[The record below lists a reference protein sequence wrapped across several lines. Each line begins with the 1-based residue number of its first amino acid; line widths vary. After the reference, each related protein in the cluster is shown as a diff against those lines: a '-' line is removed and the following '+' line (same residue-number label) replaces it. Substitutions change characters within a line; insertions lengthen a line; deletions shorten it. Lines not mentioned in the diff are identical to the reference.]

1 MKYPIYKPC
10 AIAFASI
17 CSATA
22 LAQSNSRDIGWEGG
36 LDAVYQDSQTLNFN
50 GGSQLSIDDDIGL
63 ALRVGYRVNPRLE
76 LQFSLDWQDMDY
88 DATLVSDAVQPLRS
102 SAQGELEVITPRVN
116 VHYNFLDGAVTPYVS
131 GGIGWSFI
139 DTNVPD
145 APPMN
150 GCWWDP
156 WWGYVCGTFQTT
168 RNVDEFTYQAGAGV
182 RWDFAGGYTMRMGY
196 EKQWLDLGEAS
207 STPSFDQFKLGVMF
221 RY

>member
-10 AIAFASI
+10 AIAFAAI

-22 LAQSNSRDIGWEGG
+22 LAQSNPRDIGWEGG
-36 LDAVYQDSQTLNFN
+36 LDAMYQDSQTLDFN

-116 VHYNFLDGAVTPYVS
+116 VHYNFLDGAITPYVS

-156 WWGYVCGTFQTT
+156 WWGYICGTFQPT

-182 RWDFAGGYTMRMGY
+182 RWDFAGGYAMRLGY